1 MQTSKN
7 SKKINLKISNFIP
20 HLTFSISC
28 ICYAHNTTNNLK
40 TMRKIIVKLCNIF
53 CPIKYFCYNND
64 MKELTYYEK
73 RDLKN
78 MRKIGDYL
86 QTLPEYCYDFFT
98 GIENNTSSLTRV
110 NYAMDLKVFFEYLEQ
125 YVCKKPKDRI
135 TLEDLDSLQA
145 RNIEN
150 YLSYLSYYQNGDNML
165 KNTERG
171 KARKLASV
179 RSFFKYLF
187 NHDMISSNVASKIQ
201 TPKLHSKEIIRLEKD
216 EVSRMLNAVQSP
228 TSFSEHQRNYNKN
241 TQIRDNAIVTL
252 FLGTGIRIS
261 ELVGLNVEDFDFSQD
276 AFKVT
281 RKGGNQ
287 AILYFSKEVTTALEA
302 WLEKRKTLGL
312 DENEHAMFVSLQNKR
327 LCVRA
332 VENLVKKFAKESTPL
347 KKISPH
353 KLRSTFGTNLY
364 RETKDIYIVA
374 DVLGHKDVNTTK
386 KHYAAINEDMR
397 KSVAN
402 IIKINQD

>member
-1 MQTSKN
+1 M
-7 SKKINLKISNFIP
+7 
-20 HLTFSISC
+20 
-28 ICYAHNTTNNLK
+28 K
-40 TMRKIIVKLCNIF
+40 TLS
-53 CPIKYFCYNND
+53 
-64 MKELTYYEK
+64 YYET

-78 MRKIGDYL
+78 IEKIGSYL
-86 QTLPEYCYDFFT
+86 STLPEFCYDYFT
-98 GIENNTSSLTRV
+98 GIENNTSTLTRV
-110 NYAMDLKVFFEYLEQ
+110 NYAMDLCVFFEYLEKF
-125 YVCKKPKDRI
+125 VIKKPKDQI
-135 TLEDLDSLQA
+135 TLADLDGLQA
-145 RNIEN
+145 RNIESF
-150 YLSYLSYYQNGDNML
+150 LSYLSYYQNDDKMI
-165 KNTERG
+165 KNSERG

-187 NHDMISSNVASKIQ
+187 NHDMLSSNVASKIQ
-201 TPKLHSKEIIRLEKD
+201 TPKLHTKEIIRLEKD
-216 EVSRMLNAVQSP
+216 EVSRMLDAVIDP
-228 TSFSEHQRNYNKN
+228 TTFSERQKKYNKN
-241 TQIRDNAIVTL
+241 TFERDNAIVTL

-261 ELVGLNVEDFDFSQD
+261 ELVGLNVEDFDFSQN

-287 AILYFSKEVTTALEA
+287 AILYYSREVYDAMQL
-302 WLEKRKTLGL
+302 WLKKRETLDL
-312 DENEHAMFVSLQNKR
+312 DPNENAMFVSLQNR
-327 LCVRA
+327 RICTRA
-332 VENLVKKFAKESTPL
+332 VENLVKKFAKEGSPL

-402 IIKINQD
+402 VVKIYDDNR

>member
-1 MQTSKN
+1 MKN
-7 SKKINLKISNFIP
+7 LSF
-20 HLTFSISC
+20 
-28 ICYAHNTTNNLK
+28 
-40 TMRKIIVKLCNIF
+40 
-53 CPIKYFCYNND
+53 
-64 MKELTYYEK
+64 YEK

-78 MRKIGDYL
+78 MQKIGQYL
-86 QTLPEYCYDFFT
+86 SELPEFCYDFFT
-98 GIENNTSSLTRV
+98 GIENNTSTLTRV
-110 NYAMDLKVFFEYLEQ
+110 NYAMDLKVFFEYLAK
-125 YVCKKPKDRI
+125 YVLKKEKMEI
-135 TLEDLDSLQA
+135 SLEDLNNLQA

-150 YLSYLSYYQNGDNML
+150 YLSYLSYYEVNDKMVR
-165 KNTERG
+165 NTERG

-187 NHDMISSNVASKIQ
+187 DHDCLKSNVASKIK
-201 TPKLHSKEIIRLEKD
+201 TPKLHQKEIVRLEKD
-216 EVSRMLNAVQSP
+216 EVERLLDAVSAP
-228 TSFSEHQRNYNKN
+228 TTFSERQKNYNKN

-261 ELVGLNVEDFDFSQD
+261 ELVGLNVEDFDFSQN

-287 AILYFSKEVTTALEA
+287 TILYFSLEVKQALVL
-302 WLEKRKTLGL
+302 WLEKRKSLKL
-312 DENEHAMFVSLQNKR
+312 DPNENAMFVSLQNKR
-327 LCVRA
+327 ICARA
-332 VENLVKKFAKESTPL
+332 VENLVKKFAKESSPL

-386 KHYAAINEDMR
+386 RHYAAISEDMR

-402 IIKINQD
+402 IIKIHKSTD

>member
-1 MQTSKN
+1 M
-7 SKKINLKISNFIP
+7 
-20 HLTFSISC
+20 
-28 ICYAHNTTNNLK
+28 K
-40 TMRKIIVKLCNIF
+40 TMS
-53 CPIKYFCYNND
+53 
-64 MKELTYYEK
+64 YYEK
-73 RDLKN
+73 RDLDN
-78 MRKIGDYL
+78 MQKIGKYL
-86 QTLPEYCYDFFT
+86 QTLPEYCYDYFT

-110 NYAMDLKVFFEYLEQ
+110 NYAMDLCVFFDYLEK
-125 YVCKKPKDRI
+125 YVIRKPKAQILLSDI
-135 TLEDLDSLQA
+135 EKIQA

-150 YLSYLSYYQNGDNML
+150 YLSYLSYYEIDGSMKKNG
-165 KNTERG
+165 ERG

-187 NHDMISSNVASKIQ
+187 NHDMISSNVASKIR
-201 TPKLHSKEIIRLEKD
+201 TPKLHNKEIIRLEKD
-216 EVSRMLNAVQSP
+216 EVERLLDAVESP
-228 TSFSEHQRNYNKN
+228 TTFTERQKTYNKN
-241 TQIRDNAIVTL
+241 TYERDNAIVTL

-287 AILYFSKEVTTALEA
+287 TILYFSKEVESALKL
-302 WLEKRKTLGL
+302 WLTKRNTLNL
-312 DENEHAMFVSLQNKR
+312 DPNENAMFISLQNKR
-327 LCVRA
+327 ICVRA
-332 VENLVKKFAKESTPL
+332 VEKLVKKFAKEGSPL

-364 RETKDIYIVA
+364 RETHDIYIVA

-397 KSVAN
+397 KSVAD
-402 IIKINQD
+402 IIKIHKE

>member
-1 MQTSKN
+1 M
-7 SKKINLKISNFIP
+7 
-20 HLTFSISC
+20 
-28 ICYAHNTTNNLK
+28 K
-40 TMRKIIVKLCNIF
+40 TLS
-53 CPIKYFCYNND
+53 
-64 MKELTYYEK
+64 YYET

-78 MRKIGDYL
+78 IEKIGSYL
-86 QTLPEYCYDFFT
+86 STLPEFCYDYFT
-98 GIENNTSSLTRV
+98 GIENNTSTLTRV
-110 NYAMDLKVFFEYLEQ
+110 NYAMDLCVFFEYLEKF
-125 YVCKKPKDRI
+125 VIKKPKDQI
-135 TLEDLDSLQA
+135 TLADLDRLQA
-145 RNIEN
+145 RNIESF
-150 YLSYLSYYQNGDNML
+150 LSYLSYYQNDDKMI
-165 KNTERG
+165 KNSERG

-187 NHDMISSNVASKIQ
+187 NHDMLSSNVASKIQ
-201 TPKLHSKEIIRLEKD
+201 TPKLHTKEIIRLEKD
-216 EVSRMLNAVQSP
+216 EVSRMLDAVVDP
-228 TSFSEHQRNYNKN
+228 TTFSERQKKYNKN
-241 TQIRDNAIVTL
+241 TFERDNAIVTL

-261 ELVGLNVEDFDFSQD
+261 ELVGLNVEDFDFSQN

-287 AILYFSKEVTTALEA
+287 AILYYSREVYDAMQL
-302 WLEKRKTLGL
+302 WLKKRETLDL
-312 DENEHAMFVSLQNKR
+312 APNENAMFVSLQNR
-327 LCVRA
+327 RICTRA
-332 VENLVKKFAKESTPL
+332 VENLVKKFAKEGSPL

-402 IIKINQD
+402 VVKIYDDNR

>member
-1 MQTSKN
+1 M
-7 SKKINLKISNFIP
+7 
-20 HLTFSISC
+20 
-28 ICYAHNTTNNLK
+28 K
-40 TMRKIIVKLCNIF
+40 TLS
-53 CPIKYFCYNND
+53 
-64 MKELTYYEK
+64 YYET

-78 MRKIGDYL
+78 IEKIGSYL
-86 QTLPEYCYDFFT
+86 STLPEFCYDYFT
-98 GIENNTSSLTRV
+98 GIENNTSTLTRV
-110 NYAMDLKVFFEYLEQ
+110 NYAMDLCVFFEYLEKF
-125 YVCKKPKDRI
+125 VIKKPKDQI
-135 TLEDLDSLQA
+135 TLADLDGLQA
-145 RNIEN
+145 RNIESF
-150 YLSYLSYYQNGDNML
+150 LSYLSYYQNDDKMI
-165 KNTERG
+165 KNSERG

-187 NHDMISSNVASKIQ
+187 NHDMLSSNVASKIQ
-201 TPKLHSKEIIRLEKD
+201 TPKLHTKEIIRLEKD
-216 EVSRMLNAVQSP
+216 EVSRMLDAVVDP
-228 TSFSEHQRNYNKN
+228 TTFSERQKKYNKN
-241 TQIRDNAIVTL
+241 TFERDNAIVTL

-261 ELVGLNVEDFDFSQD
+261 ELVGLNVEDFDFSQN

-287 AILYFSKEVTTALEA
+287 AILYYSREVYDAMQL
-302 WLEKRKTLGL
+302 WLKKRETLDL
-312 DENEHAMFVSLQNKR
+312 SPNENAMVVSLQNR
-327 LCVRA
+327 RICTRA
-332 VENLVKKFAKESTPL
+332 VENLVKKFAKEGSPL

-402 IIKINQD
+402 VVKIYDDNR

>member
-1 MQTSKN
+1 MKN
-7 SKKINLKISNFIP
+7 LS
-20 HLTFSISC
+20 
-28 ICYAHNTTNNLK
+28 
-40 TMRKIIVKLCNIF
+40 
-53 CPIKYFCYNND
+53 
-64 MKELTYYEK
+64 YYEK

-78 MRKIGDYL
+78 MQKIGSYL
-86 QTLPEYCYDFFT
+86 QALPEYCYDFFT
-98 GIENNTSSLTRV
+98 GIENNTSTLTRV
-110 NYAMDLKVFFEYLEQ
+110 NYAMDLAVFFDYLEK
-125 YVCKKPKDRI
+125 YVVKKPKGEILLSD
-135 TLEDLDSLQA
+135 LEKLEA

-150 YLSYLSYYQNGDNML
+150 YLSYLSYYEINDHMQR
-165 KNTERG
+165 NTERG

-187 NHDMISSNVASKIQ
+187 DHDMLPSNVASKIR
-201 TPKLHSKEIIRLEKD
+201 TPKLHNKEIIRLEKD
-216 EVSRMLNAVQSP
+216 EVERMLDAVQSP
-228 TSFSEHQRNYNKN
+228 TTFSKRQKNYNKN
-241 TQIRDNAIVTL
+241 TQERDNAIVTL

-287 AILYFSKEVTTALEA
+287 TILYFSLEVKTALEE
-302 WLEKRKTLGL
+302 WLEKRKTLNL
-312 DENEHAMFVSLQNKR
+312 DPNENAMFVSLQNKR
-327 LCVRA
+327 ICVRA
-332 VENLVKKFAKESTPL
+332 VENLVKKFAREGSPL

-386 KHYAAINEDMR
+386 RHYAAISEDMR
-397 KSVAN
+397 KSVADK
-402 IIKINQD
+402 IKIHRAD